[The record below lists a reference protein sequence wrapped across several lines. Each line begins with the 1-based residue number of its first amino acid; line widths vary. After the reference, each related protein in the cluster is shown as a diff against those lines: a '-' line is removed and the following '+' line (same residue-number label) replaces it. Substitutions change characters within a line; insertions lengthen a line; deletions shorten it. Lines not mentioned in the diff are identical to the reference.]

1 MRRQEHTQKKR
12 CKVNFMCSPLYR
24 NGIVIIWFFALES
37 HANCLWIGFDC
48 TPICQCRMH
57 FSEQLFARMLAIMT
71 PDQRFT
77 CKHALSKSHR
87 SERTRQSKWIA
98 QFGWLVFFGII
109 ADSLIYYNSIDS
121 QCLAVISWWFWKLKS
136 PYLLT
141 WNVWAVRVLCLH
153 DTLRYNRDWNW
164 RDDNKHISKRG

>member
-12 CKVNFMCSPLYR
+12 CKVNFMRSPLYR

-87 SERTRQSKWIA
+87 SERTRQSKCIA

-109 ADSLIYYNSIDS
+109 ADSLTQYRFTMFSRNIVMILKIDFAVFTYMECVGCACALFAWYSSI
-121 QCLAVISWWFWKLKS
+121 
-136 PYLLT
+136 
-141 WNVWAVRVLCLH
+141 
-153 DTLRYNRDWNW
+153 
-164 RDDNKHISKRG
+164 